1 MKADPIILVEDDTD
15 DKELLEM
22 VLQDLEITNPLVWF
36 SNCADAFEH
45 MRATSQQPI
54 LILSDVNLPG
64 MTGIEFKRQIDDH
77 PELRQKCIP
86 FVLYS
91 TSVDKK
97 TVEAAY
103 TKMTVQGFFKK
114 SSGYE
119 DIKHTVRVIYD
130 YWKICRHPN
139 SC

>member
-1 MKADPIILVEDDTD
+1 MKAEPIVLIEDDSD

-22 VLQDLEITNPLVWF
+22 ALRDLGITNPLVWF
-36 SNCADAFEH
+36 ANCDDAFEH
-45 MRATSQQPI
+45 MRVTSQQPF
-54 LILSDVNLPG
+54 LIMSDVNLPG
-64 MTGIEFKRQIDDH
+64 MSGIEFKKKIDNH
-77 PELRQKCIP
+77 PELRRKCIP

-97 TVEAAY
+97 TVEDAY

-114 SSGYE
+114 SNGYDE
-119 DIKHTVRVIYD
+119 IKNTIRVIYD